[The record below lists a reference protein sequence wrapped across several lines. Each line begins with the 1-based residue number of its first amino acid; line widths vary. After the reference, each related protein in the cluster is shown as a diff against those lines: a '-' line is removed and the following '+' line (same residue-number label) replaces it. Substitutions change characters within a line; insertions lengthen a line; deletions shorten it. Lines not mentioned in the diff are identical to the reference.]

1 MNNEYIMEMI
11 NMHRNIIN
19 PLKVVMTLSY
29 QPSSGGGRMTEWMAQ
44 RARRLSNEQ
53 AAKVLSAIMECIT
66 ENIASRRDSLE
77 DSLELADG
85 IGYMIHEAM
94 GDADTVISRARAVS
108 CDEDWEHPGRMTIS
122 RKGKG
127 YCISVSNG
135 ISAGVFALLT
145 GMLASIMLAGTA
157 HLERFRTEM
166 LTGRRLRRDVEL
178 YHYAHIESRTSASI
192 HHADEMTADKDVKDD
207 EKHEKTYR
215 SVSLL
220 RSIRFEDYAGPRRK
234 GQ

>member
-1 MNNEYIMEMI
+1 
-11 NMHRNIIN
+11 MHRNIVN
-19 PLKVVMTLSY
+19 PLTVVMTLSY
-29 QPSSGGGRMTEWMAQ
+29 QPSSGGGRMTEWRAQ

-66 ENIASRRDSLE
+66 ENVASRRDSLE

-85 IGYMIHEAM
+85 IRYMIHEAM
-94 GDADTVISRARAVS
+94 GDADTAISRARAVS

-127 YCISVSNG
+127 YCISVSDG
-135 ISAGVFALLT
+135 ISAGVFALLA

-178 YHYAHIESRTSASI
+178 YHYAHMESRTSASV
-192 HHADEMTADKDVKDD
+192 HHADEMTADKDVNKDD
-207 EKHEKTYR
+207 SDKDIKNNEKHEKTYR
-215 SVSLL
+215 SVRLL
-220 RSIRFEDYAGPRRK
+220 RDIRFDDYRTANRRTEK
-234 GQ
+234 

>member
-1 MNNEYIMEMI
+1 MEMI

-19 PLKVVMTLSY
+19 PLTVVMTLSY

-178 YHYAHIESRTSASI
+178 YHYAHMESQKPVETFAETNTDDDTHQSEKQA
-192 HHADEMTADKDVKDD
+192 EMPNR
-207 EKHEKTYR
+207 EYR
-215 SVSLL
+215 SVRLL
-220 RSIRFEDYAGPRRK
+220 RDIRFDDYRTANRRTEK
-234 GQ
+234 